1 MVMEERARSVVE
13 SVARKRHMGAC
24 RRLSTW
30 MMSTMAT
37 LPTLAK
43 AYIKHSGK
51 ASQKCT
57 LGPRPE
63 MPASKKYA
71 GWTRVPFGVAM
82 TKINN

>member
-1 MVMEERARSVVE
+1 MVMEERTRSVVE
-13 SVARKRHMGAC
+13 SMARKRHMGTC
-24 RRLSTW
+24 RHLSTR
-30 MMSTMAT
+30 MMSTMAR

-63 MPASKKYA
+63 MSTSKKYA
-71 GWTRVPFGVAM
+71 GWTRVPFRAAM